1 MVRIRSARLED
12 ADAIAGIRVR
22 GWQTAYRGQ
31 LPDAFLDG
39 LIVEPDRWRSYLAEP
54 APGRHALVAET
65 DGVVNGFV
73 TFGPSRDQDAPGG
86 EIYAVYVDPPRYGRG
101 IGTELMAAAES
112 QLSADGHDNAVLWT
126 LTSNERTRRFYE
138 RLGWRTDGTTKTD
151 ARLGVALEETRYRRT
166 LADNQTE
173 APSHRRSAGRKV

>member
-39 LIVEPDRWRSYLAEP
+39 LVVEPDRWRSYLAES
-54 APGRHALVAET
+54 APGRHAVVAET
-65 DGVVNGFV
+65 NGTVSGFV
-73 TFGPSRDQDAPGG
+73 TFGPSRDDDAPGG
-86 EIYAVYVDPPRYGRG
+86 EIFAIYVDPAQYGHG
-101 IGTELMAAAES
+101 IGIELMAAAES
-112 QLSADGHDNAVLWT
+112 QLRHDGHDGVILWT
-126 LTSNERTRRFYE
+126 LTSSECTRRLYE

-151 ARLGVALEETRYRRT
+151 TRLGVTLEEIRYYRR
-166 LADNQTE
+166 L
-173 APSHRRSAGRKV
+173 